1 MKKIILAFCAV
12 CLVLGL
18 SACTVS
24 SNGVTVGGF
33 STKKT
38 MKGDNNVTDNETALS
53 DLEYELVIED
63 IEFVTSI
70 SDNVTPKITISEDND
85 NKVTLSTDKNILDTI
100 SITLDG
106 STIKVKGDKSV
117 KYDISEFDLQVDAK
131 VKAFQINGGFEV
143 DMNVPSVTEFSG
155 VVNGAIDGSMVFGML
170 DSFSL
175 TINGAGDVSIKGGAE
190 KSSIIING
198 AGSIEAFEFY
208 TANSEVAINGAGTC
222 NVFATDTLD
231 ASVSGVGS
239 ITYDGDPKTANT
251 SSGIGSITK
260 R

>member
-1 MKKIILAFCAV
+1 MKRIILAVCAV
-12 CLVLGL
+12 CIVLGL

-24 SNGVTVGGF
+24 ANGVTVGGF

-38 MKGDNNVTDNETALS
+38 LKGDNSVTDNETALT

-63 IEFVTSI
+63 IEFTASLKKSV
-70 SDNVTPKITISEDND
+70 NPQITISEGGG

-100 SITLDG
+100 SITVDG
-106 STIKVKGDKSV
+106 GTIKVKGDKSV
-117 KYDISEFDLQVDAK
+117 KYDISKFDLKIDGK
-131 VKAFQINGGFEV
+131 VKAYEINGAFNV
-143 DMNVPSVTEFSG
+143 DVDAPSVTEFDG
-155 VVNGAIDGSMVFGML
+155 VVNGAIDGSMIFGKL

-175 TINGAGDVSIKGGAE
+175 TINGAGDVSIKGEAE
-190 KSSIIING
+190 KSSIIVNG

-222 NVFATDTLD
+222 SVYATETLD